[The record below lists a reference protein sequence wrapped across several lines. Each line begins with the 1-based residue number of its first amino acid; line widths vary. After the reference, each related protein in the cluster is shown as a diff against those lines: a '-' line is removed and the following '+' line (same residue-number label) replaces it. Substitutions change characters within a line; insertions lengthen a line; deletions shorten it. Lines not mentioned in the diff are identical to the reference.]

1 MYKYKLAFNDLNF
14 QYKELKD
21 EISKRINIV
30 LNHGQYIM
38 GPEVYE
44 LEEKLANFLKIKY
57 CISTSSGTD
66 SILIAMMALNVGPG
80 DEVITPTFSYCAT
93 AEIIGLLGAR
103 AVFVDIDPLT
113 FNIDANKI
121 ENLITK
127 RTKAIV
133 PVSLFGQIP
142 DMDRINEIASKY
154 AIPVIED
161 AAQSFG
167 ARYKNKL
174 SCSLTTIGVTSF
186 FPSKPLGGYGDGGA
200 LFTNDDNLAEI
211 MREIRTHGQKK
222 KYHHVRI
229 GINGRLDTIQAAI
242 LLAKFERFPWE
253 LSQREIIGRNYT
265 QKIKDSCSKY
275 ITPYVKDINNSIYS
289 QYTIQVDNR
298 EKIVEK
304 LNKSGIPT
312 AIYYPLP
319 LHLQIAFKD
328 FGYKAGDFPFSEIA
342 AGKVLSLPIG
352 PDLSESQQNL
362 VIDSLVND

>member
-113 FNIDANKI
+113 FNRDANKI

-127 RTKAIV
+127 RI
-133 PVSLFGQIP
+133 
-142 DMDRINEIASKY
+142 
-154 AIPVIED
+154 
-161 AAQSFG
+161 
-167 ARYKNKL
+167 KN
-174 SCSLTTIGVTSF
+174 
-186 FPSKPLGGYGDGGA
+186 
-200 LFTNDDNLAEI
+200 
-211 MREIRTHGQKK
+211 
-222 KYHHVRI
+222 
-229 GINGRLDTIQAAI
+229 
-242 LLAKFERFPWE
+242 
-253 LSQREIIGRNYT
+253 
-265 QKIKDSCSKY
+265 
-275 ITPYVKDINNSIYS
+275 
-289 QYTIQVDNR
+289 
-298 EKIVEK
+298 
-304 LNKSGIPT
+304 
-312 AIYYPLP
+312 
-319 LHLQIAFKD
+319 
-328 FGYKAGDFPFSEIA
+328 
-342 AGKVLSLPIG
+342 
-352 PDLSESQQNL
+352 
-362 VIDSLVND
+362 